1 MPARYDI
8 IIVGGGSAGCVL
20 ANRLSADPRRRIAL
34 VEAGPDTPPDR
45 TDPVIWDS
53 YPIVAYFDP
62 RHHWTDLRVRLQPP
76 PTGASDA
83 RPLRRYEQARV
94 MGGGSSINGMMANR
108 GQPSDYDEWAALG
121 AEGWDWSGVLP
132 YFRRLERD
140 VDFDGPMHGREG
152 PLPIRRVPRESWP
165 SFSRAAA
172 DALSKA
178 GFAYVEDQNQDF
190 QPGYFPITINNL
202 YDRRV
207 STAIAYLDPR
217 TRRRSN
223 LTLLPETR
231 VRRLLIEHG
240 RAVGVEVADGR
251 GSTRQ
256 LLAQEVVL
264 AAGALHSPALL
275 LRAGIGPGEH
285 LRSLGIPVVADRPG
299 VGANLH
305 EHPQIAVSSYLRPEA
320 RVAPGQGR
328 HIFVGFRYSSGLDDC
343 CETDMYAVV
352 VNRGGWHPLGRRL
365 GGFLI
370 WVNKAYSTGSVSLD
384 SPNPDREPAVELNL
398 LADPR
403 DARRLTDGL
412 KLLAELYRHPAMRRV
427 ASQPFPSSY
436 SERARDLAVVTRA
449 NWLRTAPL
457 GRLLDGPAPL
467 RRYLMRRRV
476 TGGISLPDIVQDDE
490 QLEAFVRERVNGTWH
505 ASGTCRLGRPDDPAA
520 VVDSAGRVI
529 GVAGLRVADASVM
542 PTIPCANTNLPTIM
556 IAEKLSDAILA
567 DLAQN

>member
-1 MPARYDI
+1 MPERYDI
-8 IIVGGGSAGCVL
+8 VIVGGGTAGCVL
-20 ANRLSADPRRRIAL
+20 ANRLSADARLRVAL
-34 VEAGPDTPPDR
+34 VEAGPDTPLDR
-45 TDPVIWDS
+45 TDPVLWDS

-62 RHHWTDLRVRLQPP
+62 RHHWTDLRVRLQPAP
-76 PTGASDA
+76 ADGPDT

-121 AEGWDWSGVLP
+121 ADGWDWAGVLP

-140 VDFDGPMHGREG
+140 VDFAGPMHGQEG
-152 PLPIRRVPRESWP
+152 PLPIRRVARDYWP
-165 SFSRAAA
+165 PFSRAAA
-172 DALSKA
+172 DALFDA
-178 GFAYVEDQNQDF
+178 GFAYVEDQNEDF
-190 QPGYFPITINNL
+190 RPGYFPIAINNL

-207 STAIAYLDPR
+207 STAMAYLDPQ
-217 TRRRSN
+217 TRRRPN

-231 VRRLLIEHG
+231 VRRLLIEDG
-240 RAVGVEVADGR
+240 RAVGVEVAERR
-251 GSTRQ
+251 GETRQ
-256 LLAQEVVL
+256 LQAREVVL

-275 LRAGIGPGEH
+275 LRAGIGHGSH
-285 LRSLGIPVVADRPG
+285 LQSLGIPVVADRSG
-299 VGANLH
+299 VGANLQ

-320 RVAPGQGR
+320 RVPAGQGR

-370 WVNKAYSTGSVSLD
+370 WVNKAYSIGNVSLASAD
-384 SPNPDREPAVELNL
+384 PDREPAVDFNL

-412 KLLAELYRHPAMRRV
+412 KLLARLYRHPAMRRV
-427 ASQPFPSSY
+427 ASDPFPTSY

-449 NWLRTAPL
+449 NWLRTAPI
-457 GRLLDGPAPL
+457 GRLLDTPLPL
-467 RRYLMRRRV
+467 RRSVMRRRV
-476 TGGISLPDIVQDDE
+476 TGGLSLSDIVKDDE
-490 QLEAFVRERVNGTWH
+490 RLESFVRDRINGTWH
-505 ASGTCRLGRPDDPAA
+505 ACGTCRMGRVDDPAV
-520 VVDSAGRVI
+520 VVDPAGRVI
-529 GVAGLRVADASVM
+529 GVSGLRVADASVM
-542 PTIPCANTNLPTIM
+542 PTVPCANTNLPTIM

-567 DLAQN
+567 DLA